1 MFESPHEDENDV
13 QTISHKCK
21 VLPLNLYTTKYG
33 TDLSK
38 YSLVYDNNDTFYL
51 AGHYDPT
58 WHKLKMEKDIPTSSD
73 KCNGPTSNDEDDEA
87 EEDDAGEGESLTG
100 K

>member
-1 MFESPHEDENDV
+1 
-13 QTISHKCK
+13 
-21 VLPLNLYTTKYG
+21 
-33 TDLSK
+33 
-38 YSLVYDNNDTFYL
+38 
-51 AGHYDPT
+51 
-58 WHKLKMEKDIPTSSD
+58 MEKDIPTSSD